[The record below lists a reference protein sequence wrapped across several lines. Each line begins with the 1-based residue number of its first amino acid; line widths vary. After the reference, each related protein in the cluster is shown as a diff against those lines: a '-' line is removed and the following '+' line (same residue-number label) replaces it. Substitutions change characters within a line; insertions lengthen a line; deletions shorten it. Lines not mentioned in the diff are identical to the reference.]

1 MPTCIDGSAIVVIFR
16 YNFHM
21 KKTISLLLFS
31 CCTFYSYSQQYKNF
45 KVAVYCRAYEVK
57 QMADTT
63 NYLKPAWN
71 EISRQLKVDKIYLE
85 THRDLVV
92 VDQQTLD
99 IAKKF
104 FKDRG
109 IETAGGITLTVSEPN
124 RFQTF
129 CYSDPADRKKVKE
142 LSEYT
147 AKNFNEF
154 ILDDFFF
161 TNCKD
166 DGAIKDKGT
175 KSWTQYRLDLM
186 TEAAQSLIIGPAK
199 AVNNKAKV
207 VVKYPNWYEHFQGLG
222 FNLEKEPKMFDGIY
236 TGTETR
242 DAVASAQ
249 HLQHYLGYNIFR
261 YFENIAPGRNGGG
274 WVDPGGMTSADRY
287 AEQLWITLFAKAPE
301 QTLFDFRQ
309 LSRPIY
315 PADRAAWQAPH
326 NSLDFDEMMQPVN
339 YNGGTPAK
347 PTTIARIAGYAF
359 EKADAFL
366 GKLGNPVGIKS
377 YRPYHSVGEDFLQ
390 NYLGMIGL
398 PMNMQPEFPAADS
411 VILLTEEAAADM
423 RISDKIKKQLTEG
436 KTVVITSGLL
446 RAIQDKGLNDIA
458 ELRYTD
464 RKALVQDYTAGTF
477 RLIHADKPVLIPQ
490 IQYLTNDS
498 WEIVS
503 GMNGANGWPILHNA
517 DYSKGHLYVLTIPDN
532 FADLYNLPSEALNKI
547 REVMGAQ
554 LPVQVEGP
562 SGISLYAYD
571 NNTFIVESFLDKET
585 NINILTPVRYNNITD
600 LASNQQV
607 TGELR
612 KPGMSYIE
620 KNRKEKNVYSITIKP
635 HSYRVFKME

>member
-1 MPTCIDGSAIVVIFR
+1 
-16 YNFHM
+16 M
-21 KKTISLLLFS
+21 KKILLFAISLLSLNILHAQH
-31 CCTFYSYSQQYKNF
+31 YNNF
-45 KVAVYCRAYEVK
+45 KVSVYCRAYEVR
-57 QMADTT
+57 QMGDTN
-63 NYLKPAWN
+63 NYLKPLWN
-71 EISRQLKVDKIYLE
+71 EISRQLKVDKVYLE
-85 THRDLVV
+85 THRDLIIVNQ
-92 VDQQTLD
+92 DTLN

-109 IETAGGITLTVSEPN
+109 IEVAGGITLTISEPN

-129 CYSDPADRKKVKE
+129 CYSNPDDRKKVKE

-166 DGAIKDKGT
+166 DGAIKDKGN

-186 TEAAQSLIIGPAK
+186 AEAAQSLIIGPAK
-199 AVNNKAKV
+199 AVNPKVKV

-222 FNLEKEPKMFDGIY
+222 FNLEKEPKLFDGIY

-242 DAVASAQ
+242 DAVMSAQ
-249 HLQHYLGYNIFR
+249 HLQPYLGYNIFR

-274 WVDPGGMTSADRY
+274 WVDPGGMNYFDRY
-287 AEQLWITLFAKAPE
+287 AEQLWITLFAKARE

-315 PADRAAWQAPH
+315 FTDRAPWQGQH
-326 NSLDFDEMMQPVN
+326 TSFDYDEMMEPIN
-339 YNGGTPAK
+339 YNGDSAYRPS
-347 PTTIARIAGYAF
+347 TIARVAGYTF
-359 EKADAFL
+359 EKVDKVL
-366 GKLGNPVGIKS
+366 GQLGNPIGIKS

-398 PMNMQPEFPAADS
+398 PMNMEPEFPSEDS
-411 VILLTEEAAADM
+411 VILLTEEAKFDDHIA
-423 RISDKIKKQLTEG
+423 DKIKKQLTDG

-464 RKALVQDYTAGTF
+464 RKALVQDFTAGTF
-477 RLIHADKPVLIPQ
+477 QLIHGDKPVLIPQ

-503 GMNGANGWPILHNA
+503 GINGDDGWPILHEA

-532 FADLYNLPSEALNKI
+532 FADLYNLPAEILNKI
-547 REVMGAQ
+547 REVLCGQ
-554 LPVQVEGP
+554 LKVQIDG
-562 SGISLYAYD
+562 SSKISLYAYD

-585 NINILTPVRYNNITD
+585 AVKVVTSTQFKKITD
-600 LASNQQV
+600 LNSNQV
-607 TGELR
+607 FDAEIRTPR
-612 KPGMSYIE
+612 MSYIE
-620 KNRKEKNVYSITIKP
+620 KNRGPKNVYSITVKP
-635 HSYRVFKME
+635 LSFRVFKME

>member
-1 MPTCIDGSAIVVIFR
+1 
-16 YNFHM
+16 M
-21 KKTISLLLFS
+21 KKILLFLFS
-31 CCTFYSYSQQYKNF
+31 FFFLLHLQAQQYKNF
-45 KVAVYCRAYEVK
+45 KVSVYCRAYEVK
-57 QMADTT
+57 QMGDTT
-63 NYLKPAWN
+63 NYLKPIWN

-85 THRDLVV
+85 THRDLII

-109 IETAGGITLTVSEPN
+109 IEVAGGITLTISEPN

-129 CYSDPADRKKVKE
+129 CYSNPDDRKKVKE

-166 DGAIKDKGT
+166 DGAIKDKGS

-186 TEAAQSLIIGPAK
+186 AEAAQSLIIGPGK
-199 AVNNKAKV
+199 AANPKV
-207 VVKYPNWYEHFQGLG
+207 KIVVKYPNWYEHFQGLG
-222 FNLEKEPKMFDGIY
+222 FNLEKEPKLFDGIY

-242 DAVASAQ
+242 DAVMSAQ
-249 HLQHYLGYNIFR
+249 HLQPYLGYNIFR

-274 WVDPGGMTSADRY
+274 WVDPPGSIYFDRY

-315 PADRAAWQAPH
+315 FTDRAPWQGQH
-326 NSLDFDEMMQPVN
+326 TSFDYDEMMQPVN
-339 YNGGTPAK
+339 YNGDSAYRPS
-347 PTTIARIAGYAF
+347 TIARVAGYTF
-359 EKADAFL
+359 EKVDKVL
-366 GKLGNPVGIKS
+366 GQLGNPIGIKS
-377 YRPYHSVGEDFLQ
+377 YRPYHSLGEDFLQ
-390 NYLGMIGL
+390 NFLGMIGL
-398 PMNMQPEFPAADS
+398 PMDMKPEFPAEDS
-411 VILLTEEAAADM
+411 VILLTEEAKFDDHIA
-423 RISDKIKKQLTEG
+423 DKIKKQLTDG

-464 RKALVQDYTAGTF
+464 RKALVQDFTAGTF
-477 RLIHADKPVLIPQ
+477 QLIHSDKPVLIPQ

-503 GMNGANGWPILHNA
+503 GINGDNGWPILHEA
-517 DYSKGHLYVLTIPDN
+517 DYSKGHLYILTIPDN
-532 FADLYNLPSEALNKI
+532 FADLYNLPAEVLNKI
-547 REVMGAQ
+547 REVLCAQ
-554 LPVQVEGP
+554 LKVQIEGAP
-562 SGISLYAYD
+562 KISLYTYD
-571 NNTFIVESFLDKET
+571 NNSFIVESFLDKEVAVKVVT
-585 NINILTPVRYNNITD
+585 STQFNKITD
-600 LASNQQV
+600 LNSSQV
-607 TGELR
+607 FNAEMRTPR
-612 KPGMSYIE
+612 MSYIE
-620 KNRKEKNVYSITIKP
+620 KNRGPKNVYSITVKP
-635 HSYRVFKME
+635 HSFRVFKME